1 MCCAFYFEIII
12 PRCPSVGKAGDIVM
26 SSCVRYLH
34 DNLKNS
40 GEISSILWPLSGCL
54 ASMSLHLGSEA
65 LLEVEISKVKSLVAG
80 IEALLFNL
88 QWRPD

>member
-1 MCCAFYFEIII
+1 M
-12 PRCPSVGKAGDIVM
+12 V
-26 SSCVRYLH
+26 
-34 DNLKNS
+34 
-40 GEISSILWPLSGCL
+40 
-54 ASMSLHLGSEA
+54 SMSLHLGSEA